1 MTADGAVM
9 TGPCCEKDGSSRPL
23 SVAVLGSGA
32 AAMAAVIAA
41 TERGAQVH
49 VVERATVGGTCVNVG
64 CVPSKHLVRS
74 AQLQHW
80 CDEHVEISDGCRCD
94 GVPNAHKLHAS
105 RQALVERLRWQKYE
119 SVLDEN
125 PHVTVWH
132 GEASFEDSRT
142 VRVRSL
148 AAQATQTETLL
159 HFDRCLIA
167 VGAEPYIPPIDGLAS
182 VPFWTST
189 EALAS
194 DTVPHRLGVV
204 GSSAV
209 ALELA
214 QAYARLGSRVTIF
227 ARRGLCTRTDPLV
240 GETLMQALLDD
251 DRIRIHCGALVESVQ
266 CEDGV
271 FKVTLTTSQAVFMT
285 DALLV
290 ASGRRPSTA
299 ALNMAAAG
307 VSWHAASGQI
317 PVDTHMRTNV
327 PHIYAA
333 GDCAQMPQLV
343 YVAAAAGTRAAINM
357 TGGEACLDLSLVP
370 WVIFCEPQA
379 AAVGLTEAEAQAR
392 GLRTET
398 RTLPI
403 TSVPRCI
410 VHGEK
415 FGFLKLVAETPS
427 MRIVGAQAVAAEAS
441 DMISTVA
448 VAMRGHLTVADLS
461 GMLLPYLTA
470 SEAVK
475 LVAQSFTRDVHQLS
489 CCAG

>member
-1 MTADGAVM
+1 MTER
-9 TGPCCEKDGSSRPL
+9 CCDKEVSSRL
-23 SVAVLGSGA
+23 QIVILGSGA
-32 AAMAAVIAA
+32 AAMAATIAA
-41 TERGAQVH
+41 TERNADVH
-49 VVERATVGGTCVNVG
+49 VVERSTIGGTCVNVG

-74 AQLQHW
+74 GQLQHW
-80 CDEHVEISDGCRCD
+80 CDQHAEFTDDCRCN
-94 GVPNAHKLHAS
+94 GVLNAHKLQAS
-105 RQALVERLRWQKYE
+105 RQALVDQLRWQKYE
-119 SVLDEN
+119 RVLSEN

-132 GEASFEDSRT
+132 GQACFQDAHTIRI
-142 VRVRSL
+142 RP
-148 AAQATQTETLL
+148 AAEQGTETETLL
-159 HFDRCLIA
+159 RFDRCLIA
-167 VGAEPYIPPIDGLAS
+167 VGATPYIPPIEGLDT
-182 VPFWTST
+182 VPYWTST

-194 DTVPHRLGVV
+194 DHVPQRLGVI

-214 QAYARLGSRVTIF
+214 QAYARLGSRVIIF

-240 GETLMQALLDD
+240 GKTLMQALMDD
-251 DRIRIHCGALVESVQ
+251 ERIQIHCETLVERVQ
-266 CEDGV
+266 YQHDV
-271 FKVTLTTSQAVFMT
+271 FELTLASSKATFLV

-299 ALNMAAAG
+299 ALNLEAAG
-307 VSWHAASGQI
+307 VSWDSATGMI
-317 PVDTHMRTNV
+317 PVDARMRTNV

-357 TGGEACLDLSLVP
+357 TNGEAYLDLSLVP
-370 WVIFCEPQA
+370 WVIFCEPQV
-379 AAVGLTEAEAQAR
+379 AAVGLTEAEARAR
-392 GLRTET
+392 GLNTET

-403 TSVPRCI
+403 SSVPRSI

-415 FGFLKLVAETPS
+415 IGFLKLVAEKPS
-427 MRIVGAQAVAAEAS
+427 MRILGAQAVAAEAS

-448 VAMRGHLTVADLS
+448 VAIRGQLTVTDLAA
-461 GMLLPYLTA
+461 MLLPYLTA

-475 LVAQSFTRDVHQLS
+475 LVAQSFTHDVHQLS